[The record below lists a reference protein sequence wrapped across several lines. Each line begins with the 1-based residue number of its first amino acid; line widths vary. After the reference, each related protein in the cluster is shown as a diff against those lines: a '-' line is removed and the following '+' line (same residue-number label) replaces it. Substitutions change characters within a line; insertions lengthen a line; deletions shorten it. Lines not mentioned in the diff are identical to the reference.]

1 MAEEKKQVANLRYKF
16 AAMNIL
22 LIGTDTCNSLFGKP
36 FPFEGFVCRFAKEPI
51 ADDVDFADFIIDV
64 SFEEHPERI
73 TVYSSYN
80 KPLLIGSVV
89 KTLQELNVQ
98 EQQPVARFNH
108 WPGFI
113 NRSVVELS
121 VHESQQ
127 HWFAAFFTQLSIT
140 YYTTADVPGFVSAR
154 TISMIIN
161 EAFLTKQE
169 AVSTEE
175 EIDTAMQLGTGYPM
189 GPFAWS
195 RQIGLHR
202 VAALLQKLA
211 ATDVR
216 YQPASTILNS
226 TEVY

>member
-36 FPFEGFVCRFAKEPI
+36 FPFEGLVCRFVKEPI
-51 ADDVDFADFIIDV
+51 ADDIDFADFVIDIG
-64 SFEEHPERI
+64 FEDHPERMS
-73 TVYSSYN
+73 VYLSNN
-80 KPLLIGSVV
+80 KPVLIGSVV
-89 KTLQELNVQ
+89 QTLQDLDVQ
-98 EQQPVARFNH
+98 HQQPVARFNH

-127 HWFAAFFTQLSIT
+127 HLFAAFFTQLSVTPHI
-140 YYTTADVPGFVSAR
+140 TADVPGFVSAR
-154 TISMIIN
+154 TVSMIIN
-161 EAFLTKQE
+161 EAFLTRQE
-169 AVSTEE
+169 NVSTED

-195 RQIGLHR
+195 KQIGLMR
-202 VAALLQKLA
+202 IAALLQKLA
-211 ATDVR
+211 ATDAR
-216 YQPASTILNS
+216 YQPAPAILN
-226 TEVY
+226 TTVVQ